1 MVASD
6 SALLA
11 FDLLA
16 SQLEDFVG
24 TLAAVEVRGVI
35 EVETTL

>member
-11 FDLLA
+11 FHFLA
-16 SQLEDFVG
+16 GQFEDFIE
-24 TLAAVEVRGVI
+24 TPAAVEVRGVI